1 MAVFECRPQVNNP
14 PLMASNWDELEAW
27 SFSAEG
33 TRGLEKFFCLRRLTL
48 DIWRNFVG
56 VQTSLE
62 AGRRPAEKNF
72 RHRHLIRP
80 LEDFLGNLEVT
91 RGLAKFCFVRP
102 KKFCPLYQLSCQV
115 GSILHRRL
123 ETKVSLVLFFHNA
136 CFIWFLVC

>member
-1 MAVFECRPQVNNP
+1 MNASRISTQVNNP
-14 PLMASNWDELEAW
+14 RLMVSNRDELDTW
-27 SFSAEG
+27 SFSADS
-33 TRGLEKFFCLRRLTL
+33 TRHLEKFFCHRRLKL

-62 AGRRPAEKNF
+62 AGRRPAGKNF

-80 LEDFLGNLEVT
+80 LEDFLGSFDIT
-91 RGLAKFCFVRP
+91 RHLTKFCFVRP